1 MDVLTYNGKAFSE
14 FNTYFDGSKAFGSP
28 GKDYEF
34 YEILGRNGSLSRYNH
49 RFNDISLEF
58 PCFIRTD
65 FIRNFRNLLSYLN
78 GVEGYQR
85 LESSKEPNVFRKAVF
100 EGAVE
105 PTTTPFN
112 HGGFFTITFRC
123 RPQRWLKSG
132 EIWVNAGTQIFNPTN
147 QTARPIIR
155 IYGTGSF
162 MIGSDTVTVNTAGTA
177 YIDLDCETMDAYEG
191 AVNRN
196 DCIETGFEQ
205 IGLKPG
211 NNGITTDGVTLKI
224 MPRWFEI

>member
-14 FNTYFDGSKAFGSP
+14 FNTFFDGSKAFGSP
-28 GKDYEF
+28 EKDYEF
-34 YEILGRNGSLSRYNH
+34 YEILGRNGSLSRYNN
-49 RFNDISLEF
+49 RFKDIDLSF
-58 PCFIRTD
+58 PCFIRSG
-65 FIRNFRNLLSYLN
+65 FIDNYRNLLAFLN
-78 GVEGYQR
+78 SSEGYCR
-85 LESSKEPNVFRKAVF
+85 LESSKEPQIFRKALFKGV
-100 EGAVE
+100 VE
-105 PTTTPFN
+105 PQTTPFN

-123 RPQRWLKSG
+123 NPQRWYKSG
-132 EIWVNAGTQIFNPTN
+132 EQWVDVTNLIHNPTR
-147 QTARPIIR
+147 QIARPIIR
-155 IYGTGSF
+155 IYGSGSF
-162 MIGSDTVTVNTAGTA
+162 MVGSHEITVNTAGTE

-196 DCIETGFEQ
+196 NCVETGFEQ